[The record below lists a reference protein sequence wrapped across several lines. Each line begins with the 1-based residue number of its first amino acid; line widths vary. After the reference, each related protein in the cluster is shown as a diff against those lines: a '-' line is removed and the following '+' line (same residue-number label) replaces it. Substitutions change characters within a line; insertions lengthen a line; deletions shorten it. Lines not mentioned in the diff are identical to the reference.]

1 MRKLLA
7 HEALIVAIN
16 DIWEIEPSVHEGGVD
31 SEHLK
36 GHEQT
41 RDMTEG
47 QLNAAVAQAQEAGWL
62 LGVGPG
68 IWRGLGGGDWSGLGL
83 SAAGLAKM
91 ADLTR
96 PWWRTALAALGGD
109 VRTVLVAGI
118 IAVVSA
124 VLTTLVLNLLD

>member
-7 HEALIVAIN
+7 HEALIVAI
-16 DIWEIEPSVHEGGVD
+16 DEISKLGHPIVGHDGVD
-31 SEHLK
+31 CIHLSK
-36 GHEQT
+36 QKLTAHLTDGEV
-41 RDMTEG
+41 D
-47 QLNAAVAQAQEAGWL
+47 AALAQAREAGWVL
-62 LGVGPG
+62 ENGLTNRLGPRRWVGMTLSHD
-68 IWRGLGGGDWSGLGL
+68 GLVQV
-83 SAAGLAKM
+83 